1 MRDPDAVERIGSFT
15 GRGVRVCSRRGNS
28 KRVGIPESV
37 EGEIQEEMT
46 GRDPH
51 PASAPPEQP
60 SLSHQSPSPST
71 CLSHPSTPLPFPG
84 KDKDKNSLGHAWG
97 PCGRGVSRK
106 DIRRPRGGKHTSQV
120 KVPSFRA
127 KQVVPEKGGVGG
139 HLALRLVPSL

>member
-28 KRVGIPESV
+28 KRVGVPESV

-60 SLSHQSPSPST
+60 SLSHQSPSPSA
-71 CLSHPSTPLPFPG
+71 CLSHPSTPLSYRTQGRTRTPWAM
-84 KDKDKNSLGHAWG
+84 LGDPA
-97 PCGRGVSRK
+97 
-106 DIRRPRGGKHTSQV
+106 
-120 KVPSFRA
+120 
-127 KQVVPEKGGVGG
+127 GGV
-139 HLALRLVPSL
+139 